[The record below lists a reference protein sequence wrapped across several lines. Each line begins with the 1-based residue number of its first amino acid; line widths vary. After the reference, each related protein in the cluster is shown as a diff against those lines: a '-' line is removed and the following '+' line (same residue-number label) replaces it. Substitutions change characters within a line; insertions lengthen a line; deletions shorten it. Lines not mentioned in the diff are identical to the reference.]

1 MGCVPNRRLSVARRL
16 GASPAL
22 VLALA
27 VLLVAG
33 CGSSSKTSSATAK
46 ASSSTTSTA
55 PASTSASATSTSTT
69 TSAAKGNRGK
79 QGAASAT
86 TASTTGNGSAS
97 GRTPVPNPL
106 RQILRARPRD
116 SFEARLNALC
126 TRGNT
131 ATRTFARQ
139 YRQAF
144 LARNYALLASLREK
158 ALNAYVAVANPASL
172 TAPASHQ
179 AAFKRYVAASQSFA
193 QVNHQIDA
201 ALAAHNLAGVQKL
214 QQQVVAAGTARAQ
227 AAVALGARA
236 CAV

>member
-1 MGCVPNRRLSVARRL
+1 MGT
-16 GASPAL
+16 
-22 VLALA
+22 
-27 VLLVAG
+27 LLVAG

-55 PASTSASATSTSTT
+55 PASSNTSTSATSTSTT
-69 TSAAKGNRGK
+69 PSAAKGKRGK
-79 QGAASAT
+79 RGAATAT

-106 RQILRARPRD
+106 RQILHARPRD
-116 SFEARLNALC
+116 SFESQLNALC

-131 ATRTFARQ
+131 ATRPFARQ
-139 YRQAF
+139 DRQAF
-144 LARNYALLASLREK
+144 LARNYVLLASLREK

-193 QVNHQIDA
+193 KVNHQIDA
-201 ALAAHNLAGVQKL
+201 ALAAHNLSGVQKL

-236 CAV
+236 CAI

>member
-1 MGCVPNRRLSVARRL
+1 M
-16 GASPAL
+16 
-22 VLALA
+22 
-27 VLLVAG
+27 LLVAG

-55 PASTSASATSTSTT
+55 PASSSTSTSTSATATST
-69 TSAAKGNRGK
+69 TRSAAKGKQGK
-79 QGAASAT
+79 RGAASAT

-116 SFEARLNALC
+116 SFESQLNALC

-131 ATRTFARQ
+131 ATRPFARQ

-144 LARNYALLASLREK
+144 LARNYVLLASLREK

-193 QVNHQIDA
+193 KVNHQIDA
-201 ALAAHNLAGVQKL
+201 ALAAHNLSGVQKL

>member
-1 MGCVPNRRLSVARRL
+1 M
-16 GASPAL
+16 
-22 VLALA
+22 
-27 VLLVAG
+27 LLVAG

-55 PASTSASATSTSTT
+55 PASSSTSTT
-69 TSAAKGNRGK
+69 STSATPSAANGKRGK
-79 QGAASAT
+79 RGASSAT

-97 GRTPVPNPL
+97 GRTPVPNAL

-116 SFEARLNALC
+116 SFETRLNALC

-131 ATRTFARQ
+131 ATRPFARQ

-144 LARNYALLASLREK
+144 LARNYVLLANLREK

-193 QVNHQIDA
+193 KVNHQIDA
-201 ALAAHNLAGVQKL
+201 ALAAHNLSGVQKL
-214 QQQVVAAGTARAQ
+214 QQQVVTAGTARAQ

-236 CAV
+236 CAI